1 MKSNL
6 RDFNLQFCP
15 NPWRRKRT
23 ATGLAVRHAQGAR
36 RRALGNVRAAPVHDL
51 WTHLRG
57 GRTGFSGMQNF
68 TVLVHDDR
76 YRAPMLR
83 LVQAEDAKHARQ
95 LAQQI
100 FAETAH
106 HRGVEVWGGEERV
119 FGIGPAAR
127 DRPI

>member
-1 MKSNL
+1 
-6 RDFNLQFCP
+6 
-15 NPWRRKRT
+15 
-23 ATGLAVRHAQGAR
+23 
-36 RRALGNVRAAPVHDL
+36 
-51 WTHLRG
+51 
-57 GRTGFSGMQNF
+57 MQNF

-95 LAQQI
+95 LAQEI